1 MSKFFFSFFFV
12 EEGRQVDCNFYTK
25 CFSSGSEHL
34 YGTMTIGVLLLHL
47 HYLLHAN
54 IVSYYGTF
62 FILEKWLVPP
72 PLTIGLSVSHFL
84 STLTRQS
91 DVKRTLT
98 LVFRTILSTEKE
110 LWTCAHLLYFNL
122 LGLYACIVL
131 YFLLVKFE
139 FLHLNNIN
147 FSFVWN

>member
-1 MSKFFFSFFFV
+1 MWIDSGSSGFQDNFTCQKIFFSFFFV

-34 YGTMTIGVLLLHL
+34 YGTIGVLLLHL

-72 PLTIGLSVSHFL
+72 PLTIGCLFRIFCPHLPDKVMSSGPWLWYLGPFL
-84 STLTRQS
+84 VQRKNYEHVLISYIST
-91 DVKRTLT
+91 
-98 LVFRTILSTEKE
+98 F
-110 LWTCAHLLYFNL
+110 
-122 LGLYACIVL
+122 
-131 YFLLVKFE
+131 
-139 FLHLNNIN
+139 
-147 FSFVWN
+147 